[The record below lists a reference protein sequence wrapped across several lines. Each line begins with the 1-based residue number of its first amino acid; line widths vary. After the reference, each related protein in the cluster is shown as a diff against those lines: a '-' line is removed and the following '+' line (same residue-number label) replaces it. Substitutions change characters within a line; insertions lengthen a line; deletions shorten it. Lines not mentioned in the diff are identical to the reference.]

1 MSTKF
6 GGFLEGADVSNV
18 QEKTPGVLVGTLER
32 NYGGTTKID
41 HDYEFFEEQ
50 LIRPSENIFEIPEL
64 YTTDLFRRG
73 EQVKVYSRQT
83 WYGILD
89 TPIHGTVYQDQIGK
103 SVIVSVHPDHVP
115 EMPINGVG
123 GTTVEVYAQQLRY
136 FLHGEKHVT
145 HHSSDTKFY
154 RGGFK
159 RHEFYQTK
167 KSIFETIKSAIRKK
181 YK

>member
-6 GGFLEGADVSNV
+6 GGFLEAADVSNV
-18 QEKTPGVLVGTLER
+18 QEKAPGVLVGTLER
-32 NYGGTTKID
+32 NYSGTTEID

-50 LIRPSENIFEIPEL
+50 LIRPSHNIFELPEL

-83 WYGILD
+83 WHGVLD
-89 TPIHGTVYQDQIGK
+89 SPIHGTVYQDQIGK
-103 SVIVSVHPDHVP
+103 SVIVSVHPDHIP
-115 EMPINGVG
+115 EIPINSVG
-123 GTTVEVYAQQLRY
+123 GTNVEVYAQQLRY
-136 FLHGEKHVT
+136 CFHGENHVING
-145 HHSSDTKFY
+145 HGDAKFY
-154 RGGFK
+154 QGGFK